1 MASLPIFRDTNV
13 GTYDADAIPL
23 AAFLGIPG
31 RNASAVDCLVL
42 RYFPN
47 DSEDFATVF
56 QNDLPILATS
66 QGLHGER
73 CRFNHASV
81 TRDPTVCKKGPAILE
96 ASDHF
101 LVLVLIL
108 RATIPMRQSRRL
120 LPCDHPG
127 DDGVPGDLWVPGSI
141 ALPLLHCSTR

>member
-1 MASLPIFRDTNV
+1 M
-13 GTYDADAIPL
+13 
-23 AAFLGIPG
+23 
-31 RNASAVDCLVL
+31 DCLVL

-47 DSEDFATVF
+47 VNEDIATVF
-56 QNDLPILATS
+56 VGDNPVLATTH
-66 QGLHGER
+66 GLHGER
-73 CRFNHASV
+73 FHFNRASV
-81 TRDPTVCKKGPAILE
+81 TRDHTVCKKGPAILE

-108 RATIPMRQSRRL
+108 RATTRMRQSWRL

-127 DDGVPGDLWVPGSI
+127 DDGVPGDLWVPFSS